1 MKTYEEFK
9 KQFEEELSVSTASVA
24 GAGSDKDTVV
34 VRKKGDRKN
43 KRKDNVEVLRR
54 LLPNKNI

>member
-9 KQFEEELSVSTASVA
+9 KQFEEELSVSTGSVA
-24 GAGSDKDTVV
+24 GAGNDSSTVV
-34 VRKKGDRKN
+34 IRKKGDRKN
-43 KRKDNVEVLRR
+43 KRKDNVAVLRR